1 MEFST
6 IRDLSYRLEGYG
18 DIPDYEI
25 KTIKIFDDGNILVYC
40 RRNETEKNEA
50 TEQTQ
55 DGTADGEQTEPQGAE
70 NDSDE

>member
-25 KTIKIFDDGNILVYC
+25 KTIKIFDDGNILIYC
-40 RRNETEKNEA
+40 RRNEE
-50 TEQTQ
+50 TEQ
-55 DGTADGEQTEPQGAE
+55 AEPQGAE

>member
-1 MEFST
+1 MSTT

-18 DIPDYEI
+18 EIPDYEI

-55 DGTADGEQTEPQGAE
+55 DGTADGEQAEPQGAKDE
-70 NDSDE
+70 SDE